1 MWAKIIVMTEEK
13 IQQDFAR
20 IFPFLDEKMKRLYVA
35 NLALSL
41 GRGGKVLVS
50 RALKISRVRINNGIK
65 ELLVKDVC
73 NTIVP
78 NNKKGG
84 DLTPPESQEVHYSE
98 ITKQPESIV
107 SPHTQGDPQA
117 SGLKEIKQAK
127 ANHLKQRR
135 IRRAGGGRK
144 TKIEKYPLLL
154 QDIKE
159 LVNPHIM
166 GDPENPLIWC
176 SKSIRKIH
184 RELRKLGYQ
193 ISHET
198 IRKCLQILG
207 FSLQSNKKTK
217 EGGDHPERDAQFE
230 YINNVS
236 KEFLSSGD
244 PVISVDCKKKEL
256 IGEYKNNGQEWT
268 PIGCPTEVNT
278 YDFLD
283 KTNGKAAP
291 YGVYDIGNNRGW
303 VSVGISSDTASF
315 AVSTIN
321 SWWEGEGKILYP
333 SSKRIYINADG
344 GGSNGSRNK
353 LWKEELQK
361 FANQH
366 DLEVHV
372 SHFPPGTSKWNKIE
386 HRLFSQISLNWR
398 AKPLTS
404 LFVILSLIGATST
417 TTGLIVKAVIDEKE
431 YQTGIKI
438 TDEQAKKWNIEK
450 NEFHVNWNY
459 IIKPNLE

>member
-1 MWAKIIVMTEEK
+1 MTEEK
-13 IQQDFAR
+13 IKQDFSLLL
-20 IFPFLDEKMKRLYVA
+20 PFLDERTTRLYVA
-35 NLALSL
+35 TLALSI
-41 GRGGKVLVS
+41 GRGGKKIVS
-50 RALKISRVRINNGIK
+50 KSLKISRVRINNGIK
-65 ELLVKDVC
+65 ELL
-73 NTIVP
+73 
-78 NNKKGG
+78 GG
-84 DLTPPESQEVHYSE
+84 DVDHVD
-98 ITKQPESIV
+98 KSIV
-107 SPHTQGDPQA
+107 QKSNKEVSRTSTGA
-117 SGLKEIKQAK
+117 KENKECTAIKLKEV
-127 ANHLKQRR
+127 R
-135 IRRAGGGRK
+135 IRRVGGGRK

-154 QDIKE
+154 QDIME
-159 LVNPHIM
+159 LVRPHMM
-166 GDPENPLIWC
+166 GDPESPLIWC

-184 RELRKLGYQ
+184 TELRKLGYQ

-217 EGGDHPERDAQFE
+217 EGSDHPDRDAQFE
-230 YINNVS
+230 HINSVS

-268 PIGCPTEVNT
+268 PIGCPIEVNT
-278 YDFLD
+278 YDFVD

-291 YGVYDIGNNRGW
+291 YGVYDIGNHRGW
-303 VSVGISSDTASF
+303 VSVGVSSDTASF

-321 SWWEGEGKILYP
+321 SWWEGEGKSLYP
-333 SSKRIYINADG
+333 TSKRLYINADG

-361 FANQH
+361 FSNQH

-398 AKPLTS
+398 SKPLTS
-404 LFVILSLIGATST
+404 LLVIINLIGATTT
-417 TTGLIVKAVIDEKE
+417 TTGLAVKAIIDEKK
-431 YQTGIKI
+431 YQTGIRI
-438 TDEQAKKWNIEK
+438 TDEQIKKWNIER
-450 NEFHVNWNY
+450 NEFHGDWNY
-459 IIKPNLE
+459 IIRPKLE